1 MGKLMECILVLWTN
15 GRLLILFFFFSV
27 LCIVLILAV
36 LCLCCCTWLSLVA
49 ASKVSSLVAVHGL
62 LSAVASLVVKHTF

>member
-1 MGKLMECILVLWTN
+1 MECILVLWTN
-15 GRLLILFFFFSV
+15 RRLLLLFFFSV

-36 LCLCCCTWLSLVA
+36 LGLCCCTWLSLVA
-49 ASKVSSLVAVHGL
+49 ASKVSSLVAVYGL